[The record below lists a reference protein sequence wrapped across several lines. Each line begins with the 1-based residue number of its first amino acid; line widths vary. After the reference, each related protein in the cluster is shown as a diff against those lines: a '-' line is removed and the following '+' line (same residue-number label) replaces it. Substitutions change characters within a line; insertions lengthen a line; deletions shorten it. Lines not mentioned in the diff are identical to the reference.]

1 MADMAAFAAG
11 IVGLAAAP
19 GRPPPLFP
27 SAFAPARLPPP
38 PRRAAAGGGATRR
51 LTPLPPSR
59 RRPLTRRRL
68 GAPSPPAPSTSPAS
82 PVVAMARVKV
92 EGVDLG
98 APIAVGSYGDVYFG
112 TDAASGAA
120 VVLKRAN
127 RDPLAQRL
135 LNTERHVYKKLERS
149 HESAASRRGGNGAD
163 GASSDDAG
171 VAAVGMGIGAAG
183 GLVYDGGASAAAAA
197 EAAEAAAAAAPFWP
211 RYLGDAVVD
220 SSHFLVWAKEGEGAT
235 LEDYL
240 GTRPATDLAAAVGS
254 VGTGLQGGYHLGLFR
269 RVMGLLLR
277 AVGRLHDEGLIH
289 RDIKPSNVIVNPADT
304 VAPLKLIDMGS
315 CCDWSSPF
323 KRGIRTHTLDPLYG
337 APEQRLSLAAPF
349 AFDVFSLALVGL
361 RVLLPAYASEARLR
375 ELRSRL
381 EPLDYDLYAYREAV
395 RPGGGG
401 VGGGGGGGT
410 GGATTNNVAL
420 DDLALLAL
428 SSDPAATAAFD
439 LLAGMM
445 RAEPRQ
451 RRSAEAAVRAGFL

>member
-1 MADMAAFAAG
+1 
-11 IVGLAAAP
+11 
-19 GRPPPLFP
+19 
-27 SAFAPARLPPP
+27 
-38 PRRAAAGGGATRR
+38 
-51 LTPLPPSR
+51 
-59 RRPLTRRRL
+59 
-68 GAPSPPAPSTSPAS
+68 
-82 PVVAMARVKV
+82 MARVKV

-304 VAPLKLIDMGS
+304 VAPLKVPGG
-315 CCDWSSPF
+315 W
-323 KRGIRTHTLDPLYG
+323 
-337 APEQRLSLAAPF
+337 
-349 AFDVFSLALVGL
+349 
-361 RVLLPAYASEARLR
+361 RVQ
-375 ELRSRL
+375 
-381 EPLDYDLYAYREAV
+381 V
-395 RPGGGG
+395 VTGGGG
-401 VGGGGGGGT
+401 VGGCRPF
-410 GGATTNNVAL
+410 
-420 DDLALLAL
+420 LLEMQ
-428 SSDPAATAAFD
+428 TA
-439 LLAGMM
+439 
-445 RAEPRQ
+445 
-451 RRSAEAAVRAGFL
+451 

>member
-1 MADMAAFAAG
+1 M
-11 IVGLAAAP
+11 
-19 GRPPPLFP
+19 
-27 SAFAPARLPPP
+27 
-38 PRRAAAGGGATRR
+38 
-51 LTPLPPSR
+51 PPSR
-59 RRPLTRRRL
+59 PTAPRP
-68 GAPSPPAPSTSPAS
+68 
-82 PVVAMARVKV
+82 
-92 EGVDLG
+92 
-98 APIAVGSYGDVYFG
+98 
-112 TDAASGAA
+112 AAAA
-120 VVLKRAN
+120 
-127 RDPLAQRL
+127 
-135 LNTERHVYKKLERS
+135 
-149 HESAASRRGGNGAD
+149 
-163 GASSDDAG
+163 
-171 VAAVGMGIGAAG
+171 
-183 GLVYDGGASAAAAA
+183 AAAAA
-197 EAAEAAAAAAPFWP
+197 EEAAAAAPFWP

-220 SSHFLVWAKEGEGAT
+220 SSHFLVWAKEGDGAT

-240 GTRPATDLAAAVGS
+240 GARPVTDLAAAVGS

-277 AVGRLHDEGLIH
+277 AVGRLHEEGLIH
-289 RDIKPSNVIVNPADT
+289 RDIKPSNVIVNPADP

-401 VGGGGGGGT
+401 A
-410 GGATTNNVAL
+410 GGAGGRGGSAAASAPL

-428 SSDPAATAAFD
+428 SPDPAAAAAFD